1 MSSQPFS
8 AVTLARVLRPHG
20 LRGEVAADILT
31 DFPQRMSTLRQV
43 WLRDASGVVKPVAL
57 LSCRIHNGQAI
68 FHFESYH
75 SIDEAE
81 LLRGCEVQIP
91 LSDRVSLAAGQY
103 FVTDLIGCDVYESGA
118 ATPLGRVRDI
128 QPIGEGVA
136 GTPLLVVETPASPGG
151 PAGELLVPFAAEI
164 CSAIDLAAR
173 RIVVSL
179 PEGLRELA

>member
-1 MSSQPFS
+1 
-8 AVTLARVLRPHG
+8 
-20 LRGEVAADILT
+20 
-31 DFPQRMSTLRQV
+31 MSTLRQV
-43 WLRDASGVVKPVAL
+43 WLRDASGAVKPVAL

-68 FHFESYH
+68 FHFESYD

-103 FVTDLIGCDVYESGA
+103 FVTDLIGCDVYEAGA
-118 ATPLGRVRDI
+118 AAPLGHVREV
-128 QPIGEGVA
+128 QSIGEGVA
-136 GTPLLVVETPASPGG
+136 GTPLLVVETPASPGR

-164 CSAIDLAAR
+164 CTAIDLAVR

-179 PEGLRELA
+179 PEGLRDLE